1 MDYPSESRAIHL
13 KNSTVLAKNNRA
25 ESLSER
31 LSESHATSRVES
43 TVPDGYTMS
52 KAYGLSN
59 SVMFVQSQTEPVV
72 LTTPTLM
79 MPPAVNVLSDDRP
92 ERQERLERLWITG
105 GRPLTGE
112 IKVSGAKNSVLK
124 LIAASLLS
132 SHSVHLTN
140 VPNLS
145 DVAVMEDVIRYLGG
159 QVSHPV
165 AGELTLNCEEVAT
178 IFAPYELVSKMRAS
192 FIVLGALL
200 GRFGEAK
207 VSLPGGCSIGQ
218 RGVDLHIKGL
228 AALGAEIQLNHGYVE
243 AKASK
248 LIGATIVLD
257 TPSVGA
263 TENILLAAVLAEGT
277 TILSNA
283 AQEPEIIDLA
293 NFLNAMGADVHG
305 AGTNEIIIHG
315 VTQADL
321 RPLSYRVM
329 SDRIEAATYMCA
341 AVGTGGSIIVRQ
353 APLRSLEA
361 IIGKLQ
367 EMGADIQVLST
378 TALKV
383 TAPQQRLQPVSII
396 TQPYPGFPTDMQ
408 APLSTLATIAEG
420 TSVVTEMLYENR
432 FKHAG
437 ELSRMGAQIE
447 LQGNVAVI
455 QGVDKLAAAPVKAHD
470 LRAGAAML
478 IAGLMS
484 EGTTEIFDL
493 HHLDRGYELITEKCQ
508 ALGAAIQRY

>member
-1 MDYPSESRAIHL
+1 M
-13 KNSTVLAKNNRA
+13 
-25 ESLSER
+25 
-31 LSESHATSRVES
+31 
-43 TVPDGYTMS
+43 
-52 KAYGLSN
+52 
-59 SVMFVQSQTEPVV
+59 
-72 LTTPTLM
+72 TTTTATLM
-79 MPPAVNVLSDDRP
+79 SPSLNVLSDDRP
-92 ERQERLERLWITG
+92 ERQERQERLWITG
-105 GRPLTGE
+105 GRRLTGE
-112 IKVSGAKNSVLK
+112 VKVSGAKNSVLK

-132 SHSVHLTN
+132 PHSVLLTN
-140 VPNLS
+140 VPELS
-145 DVAVMEDVIRYLGG
+145 DVAVMEDVITYLGG
-159 QVSHPV
+159 QVSHP
-165 AGELTLNCEEVAT
+165 APGELLLDCAEVAT
-178 IFAPYELVSKMRAS
+178 NFAPYELVSKMRAS

-243 AKASK
+243 AKASQ
-248 LIGATIVLD
+248 LTGATIVLD

-293 NFLNAMGADVHG
+293 NFLNEMGADVHG
-305 AGTNEIIIHG
+305 AGTNEIVIHG

-321 RPLSYRVM
+321 RPMSFAVM

-341 AVGTGGSIIVRQ
+341 AVGTRGSIIVRQ
-353 APLRSLEA
+353 APLRALEA
-361 IIGKLQ
+361 ITGKLL
-367 EMGADIQVLST
+367 EMGADIQILST
-378 TALKV
+378 TSLKI
-383 TAPQQRLQPVSII
+383 TAPEGRLQPVSII

-437 ELSRMGAQIE
+437 ELGRMGAQIE
-447 LQGNVAVI
+447 LQGNVAVV
-455 QGVDKLAAAPVKAHD
+455 QGVEKLAGAPVKAHD

-478 IAGLMS
+478 IAGLMA

-493 HHLDRGYELITEKCQ
+493 HHLDRGYEHITEKCQ